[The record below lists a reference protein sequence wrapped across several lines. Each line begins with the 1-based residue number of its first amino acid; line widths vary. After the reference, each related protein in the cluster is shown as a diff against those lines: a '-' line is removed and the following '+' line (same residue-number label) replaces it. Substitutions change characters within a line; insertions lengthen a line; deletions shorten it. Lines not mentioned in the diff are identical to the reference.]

1 MNRSHGLQCL
11 AWALVVSLCAAGTA
25 AGAPLAI
32 GMLGDSLTGG
42 DGSAFGEYP
51 NWVTQLAANGQF
63 TVPSGANAAVGGAVV
78 AVVVIMGC
86 NDAVNLIAGG
96 ESTSTYIAT
105 VVSDIEGGLSSIH
118 TSAPGVHRIMAT
130 VPDVMVTLSIQA
142 YVAAHGISAA
152 TVATDEAA
160 IQSANSQL
168 IAFGIA
174 NHIPILDLYASSA
187 TVAPPA
193 PSSPVS
199 FLGHQPLTLAGYS
212 FYNDHYTNPSN
223 VTFNTSGLFSLADQF
238 HPGPVIHG
246 LIANQGITAANY
258 FGSGLTLMSDQQL
271 VQNALGGSLP
281 ASGPTFF
288 NVTPY
293 VIPEPSSRALALG
306 GLAIV

>member
-1 MNRSHGLQCL
+1 
-11 AWALVVSLCAAGTA
+11 
-25 AGAPLAI
+25 
-32 GMLGDSLTGG
+32 MLGDSLTGG

-78 AVVVIMGC
+78 ANLSGQFSSAPFQAVLPSLNDVVVIMGG
-86 NDAVNLIAGG
+86 NDAVSLIAGG